1 MLHFIRHG
9 QTDYNVARRLAGGDI
24 EARLTSEGEEKA
36 RQFALENAD
45 FLAGLETLVVSP
57 QVRAQRTA
65 EILLP
70 YCDSRIRM
78 DTEEGLREWILG
90 DWSGR
95 SYDDVPDLFT
105 DPPPDPDGGETFD
118 AFENRVLST
127 FSQIARR
134 PEQKILIV
142 AHGAVWFAYARRA
155 AHENHDIGNC
165 TLETIDRGFLHEIVH
180 RRAIS
185 LRTCAHGRLRTPR

>member
-9 QTDYNVARRLAGGDI
+9 QTDYNVARRLAGGDL
-24 EARLTSEGEEKA
+24 EACLTSEGKDMA
-36 RQFALENAD
+36 RRFALENAD
-45 FLAGLETLVVSP
+45 FLAGLEALVVSP
-57 QVRAQRTA
+57 QVRAQTTA

-70 YCDSRIRM
+70 HCHPDIRI

-90 DWSGR
+90 NWSGK

-105 DPPPDPDGGETFD
+105 DPPPDPEGGESFHT
-118 AFENRVLST
+118 FENRVLVTLSK
-127 FSQIARR
+127 IARR

-155 AHENHDIGNC
+155 AHEKHDIGNC
-165 TLETIDRGFLHEIVH
+165 ALEAIDQSVLS
-180 RRAIS
+180 AIS
-185 LRTCAHGRLRTPR
+185 SHLPLSGPEHLAPL